1 MDALQKLPSWTAILI
16 ISSSIWFVKNCY
28 FFSTI
33 VGTRMWS
40 YSALVLTV
48 TALTCVSAQDF
59 FEGNIVKKPKNKL
72 VAINIQDGKGKRIH
86 E

>member
-1 MDALQKLPSWTAILI
+1 
-16 ISSSIWFVKNCY
+16 
-28 FFSTI
+28 
-33 VGTRMWS
+33 MWS
-40 YSALVLTV
+40 YSALVLLV

-72 VAINIQDGKGKRIH
+72 VAIQDGKGKKMY